1 MDEERKGGQESIGSL
16 VDAERQRLL
25 AGASDERARQF
36 HAAEE
41 QHKVYEAWNEVCAGT
56 REGNHVTGLH
66 YIAESNELIVYMDAA
81 SWTQEMTMLR
91 EIIRARME
99 FAGAKVDGILFKTS
113 REGYRAAGASSSR
126 SRREPADGGTDED
139 ATASLT
145 PEELE
150 HVDALTDGIE
160 DQRLRKALKNAMT
173 ASLEWSKTREQEK
186 MPQKP

>member
-1 MDEERKGGQESIGSL
+1 MDEERKGGQASIGSL
-16 VDAERQRLL
+16 ADAERQRLL
-25 AGASDERARQF
+25 AGASDERVRQF

-56 REGNHVTGLH
+56 REGDHVTGLH
-66 YIAESNELIVYMDAA
+66 YLAESNELIVYMDAA

-99 FAGAKVDGILFKTS
+99 FAGVKLDGIFFKTS
-113 REGYRAAGASSSR
+113 REGYRATGASPVR
-126 SRREPADGGTDED
+126 SQREPADDRMDGGMTVG
-139 ATASLT
+139 LT

-150 HVDALTDGIE
+150 RVDSLTDGIE

-186 MPQKP
+186 MPQKS